1 MDGGMREVRKGVCWM
16 ADVEVLHDAMR
27 EGVATKGDILILT
40 AQQEMQALRNEMQ
53 SLRKEMISEI
63 QALRSEMQSL
73 RKEMISEIQAL
84 RGEMQNFRELLQAQ
98 NQLMLWGFSLI
109 GTMIL
114 VSTLLEKIL

>member
-1 MDGGMREVRKGVCWM
+1 M

-27 EGVATKGDILILT
+27 EGVATKGDILTLT

-53 SLRKEMISEI
+53 SLRKEMHSEI
-63 QALRSEMQSL
+63 QALRSEMQIL
-73 RKEMISEIQAL
+73 REE
-84 RGEMQNFRELLQAQ
+84 LQAQ